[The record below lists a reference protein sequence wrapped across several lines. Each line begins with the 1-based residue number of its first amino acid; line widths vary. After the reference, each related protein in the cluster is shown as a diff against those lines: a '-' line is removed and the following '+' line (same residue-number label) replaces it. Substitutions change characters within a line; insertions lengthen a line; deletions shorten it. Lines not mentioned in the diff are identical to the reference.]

1 MYAIVD
7 IETTGG
13 HAASHGIT
21 EIAIILHNGLEE
33 EGRFS
38 SLVNPG
44 MPVPRHITALT
55 GITNAMLTGAPR
67 FGDIAGNIARL
78 LDGRIFVAHNVN
90 FDYSFIRH
98 QLAEN
103 GITLQ
108 VRKLC
113 TVRMARK
120 IFPGLPRYSL
130 GNLCRTFEIPM
141 RDRHRA
147 MGDAEATAK
156 IFAHL
161 LANDQRNDIAAMLKS
176 GSRESYL
183 PMHLDASAIDRLPY
197 TPGVYYFH
205 DARDRVV
212 YVGKAVNLRKRV
224 TSHFSN
230 NAPSRRKQE
239 LIRQVHRI
247 SFTECGSAFAA
258 SLLESVEIRSR
269 WPLFNLSQKR
279 FEPRYGLFLYEDQR
293 GLLRLAIEKKRKGQQ
308 PFYTFSLLSEGYAV
322 LRQLAAKHGLC
333 PRLCFPQQG
342 NETCGPGCTGVCE
355 GREPEDV
362 YNNRVREALQSLAE
376 TLPSFVVLEKG
387 RHTGEQCVAMMDRGA
402 FYGFGYL
409 DRDIPL
415 PGREVLKSMLTPYAD
430 NSFLRSLLLRE
441 ASLYPGKVQMV
452 TD

>member
-1 MYAIVD
+1 
-7 IETTGG
+7 
-13 HAASHGIT
+13 
-21 EIAIILHNGLEE
+21 
-33 EGRFS
+33 
-38 SLVNPG
+38 
-44 MPVPRHITALT
+44 
-55 GITNAMLTGAPR
+55 
-67 FGDIAGNIARL
+67 
-78 LDGRIFVAHNVN
+78 
-90 FDYSFIRH
+90 
-98 QLAEN
+98 
-103 GITLQ
+103 
-108 VRKLC
+108 
-113 TVRMARK
+113 
-120 IFPGLPRYSL
+120 
-130 GNLCRTFEIPM
+130 
-141 RDRHRA
+141 
-147 MGDAEATAK
+147 
-156 IFAHL
+156 
-161 LANDQRNDIAAMLKS
+161 
-176 GSRESYL
+176 
-183 PMHLDASAIDRLPY
+183 
-197 TPGVYYFH
+197 
-205 DARDRVV
+205 
-212 YVGKAVNLRKRV
+212 
-224 TSHFSN
+224 
-230 NAPSRRKQE
+230 
-239 LIRQVHRI
+239 VHRI